1 MSQKSYDGT
10 PTVYLIPTPI
20 GNLEDITLRAINVL
34 KKLEIIF
41 SEDTR
46 VTGLLLKHLN
56 INAKLIANHDYNE
69 YKNKEKMLSY
79 LEKGF
84 DVGIVTDRGTPI
96 ISDPGYELVKFAIEK
111 NYNIVGLPGPTA
123 LIPALIVSGIDPKP
137 FLFYGFLNSKD
148 SKRRKE
154 LEELKDYKETL
165 IFYESPHRIEKLLL
179 DIEKIMGNRKICI
192 SREISKR
199 YEEVYRGNVIE
210 IKNQMTDV
218 RGELVIVLEGKKEE
232 IGKQDVPIIEQV
244 EKLIQEGMTSKEAIK
259 KVAHERKI
267 PKNEVY
273 QEFHR
278 GD

>member
-56 INAKLIANHDYNE
+56 INAKLIANHDHNE

-154 LEELKDYKETL
+154 LEELKNYKETL

-232 IGKQDVPIIEQV
+232 IRKQDVPIIEQV
-244 EKLIQEGMTSKEAIK
+244 EKLIQEGMSSKEAIK